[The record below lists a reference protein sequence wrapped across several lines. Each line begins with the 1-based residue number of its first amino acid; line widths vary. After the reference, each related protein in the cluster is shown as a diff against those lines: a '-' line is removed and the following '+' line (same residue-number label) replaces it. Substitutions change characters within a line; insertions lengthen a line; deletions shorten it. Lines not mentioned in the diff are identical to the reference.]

1 MNIVFY
7 EPEIPQNTG
16 TTGRLCAA
24 TNTVFHLVGRLGFSL
39 DEKRVKRA
47 GLDYWPYLDL
57 RLYDT
62 WEEFKEKN
70 PGRYI
75 MFTVHTDKL
84 YTEIEYREND
94 YLVFGRE
101 TKGLPKEWLKDN
113 PLAVTI
119 PMFNKNVRSLNL
131 ATTSGIALYE
141 ALRQVRFSK

>member
-1 MNIVFY
+1 MNIVFF

-39 DEKRVKRA
+39 DEKKVKRA

-57 RLYDT
+57 RQYAT

-75 MFTVHTDKL
+75 FFTVHTDKL
-84 YTEIEYREND
+84 YTEIEYKEDD

-101 TKGLPKEWLKDN
+101 TKGLPKDWIIDN
-113 PLAVTI
+113 EFAVTI
-119 PMFNKNVRSLNL
+119 PMYNEHVRSLNL
-131 ATTSGIALYE
+131 STTSGIALYE
-141 ALRQVRFSK
+141 ALRQTRG

>member
-24 TNTVFHLVGRLGFSL
+24 TNTTFHLVGRLGFSL
-39 DEKRVKRA
+39 DEKRVRRA

-84 YTEIEYREND
+84 YSEIEYKEDD

-101 TKGLPKEWLKDN
+101 TKGLPKEWIKDN
-113 PLAVTI
+113 PLAVTV
-119 PMFNKNVRSLNL
+119 PMFNENVRSLNL

-141 ALRQVRFSK
+141 ALRQTRFSK

>member
-1 MNIVFY
+1 MNIVFF

-39 DEKRVKRA
+39 DEKKVKRA

-75 MFTVHTDKL
+75 LFTVHTDKL
-84 YTEIEYREND
+84 YTEIEYKEDD

-101 TKGLPKEWLKDN
+101 TKGLPKDWIKDN

-119 PMFNKNVRSLNL
+119 PMYNENVRSLNL

-141 ALRQVRFSK
+141 ALRQTRK

>member
-1 MNIVFY
+1 MNIVFF

-39 DEKRVKRA
+39 DEKKVKRA
-47 GLDYWPYLDL
+47 GLDYWPFLDL

-84 YTEIEYREND
+84 YTEIEYKEDD

-101 TKGLPKEWLKDN
+101 TKGLPKDWIKDN

-119 PMFNKNVRSLNL
+119 PIYNENVRSLNL
-131 ATTSGIALYE
+131 STTSGIALYE
-141 ALRQVRFSK
+141 ALRQTRG

>member
-1 MNIVFY
+1 MNIVFF

-39 DEKRVKRA
+39 DEKKVKRA
-47 GLDYWPYLDL
+47 GLDYWPFLDL

-84 YTEIEYREND
+84 YTEIEYKEDD

-101 TKGLPKEWLKDN
+101 TKGLPKDWIKDN

-119 PMFNKNVRSLNL
+119 PMYNENVRSLNL

-141 ALRQVRFSK
+141 ALRQTRK

>member
-1 MNIVFY
+1 MNIVFF

-39 DEKRVKRA
+39 DEKKVKRA

-57 RLYDT
+57 RQYAT

-75 MFTVHTDKL
+75 MFTVHTDKP
-84 YTEIEYREND
+84 YTDIEFKEDD

-101 TKGLPKEWLKDN
+101 TKGLPKEWIKDN
-113 PLAVTI
+113 DLAVTI
-119 PMFNKNVRSLNL
+119 PMYSEHVRSLNL
-131 ATTSGIALYE
+131 STTSGIALYE
-141 ALRQVRFSK
+141 ALRQTRGKK

>member
-1 MNIVFY
+1 MNIVFF

-39 DEKRVKRA
+39 DEKKVKRA

-57 RLYDT
+57 RQYAT

-75 MFTVHTDKL
+75 LFTVHTDKV
-84 YTEIEYREND
+84 YTEIEYKEDD

-101 TKGLPKEWLKDN
+101 TKGLPKEWIKDN

-119 PMFNKNVRSLNL
+119 PIYNENVRSLNL
-131 ATTSGIALYE
+131 STTSGIALYE
-141 ALRQVRFSK
+141 ALRQTRG